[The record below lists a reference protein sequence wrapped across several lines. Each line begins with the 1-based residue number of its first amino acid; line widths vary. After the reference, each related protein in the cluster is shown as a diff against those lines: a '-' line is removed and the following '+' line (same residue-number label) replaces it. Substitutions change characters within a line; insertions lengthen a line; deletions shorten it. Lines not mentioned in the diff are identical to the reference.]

1 MKFDSNLF
9 FNWGIGDHWGWGI
22 YGFNLLYWSMLEGEF
37 LPVPIVWP
45 PSFRYPQDPITY
57 QLIKQAESKWQSGI
71 NAKDGDIMLS
81 ALGNVINK
89 QSITKKLREI
99 GVIFFE
105 TNPLPSIEK
114 DKLRDFELVIAG
126 SNWNHNALLDMGVQ
140 NVANVIQGVNRELF
154 RPKNKKVFR
163 DRFVVF
169 SGGKLEYRKGQD
181 ILLKAFS
188 IFAKKHS
195 DALLIA
201 SWRSDWEKEFSESV
215 NKSNLC
221 SELKVDNN
229 FNSSVGEW
237 IEKNGVDQSQYLL
250 LDSVSNSMMANVY
263 AEADVAIFPN
273 RCEGGTNLVAM
284 EALSS
289 GLTCII
295 SANTGH
301 LDIIKKDN
309 CIPLYHQRAL
319 SADGM
324 HEWGESSVDEIVS
337 HLEYIYDHG
346 PLNKD
351 VVSSSMADYSWEQS
365 IRHLTKKLNREL
377 AIFK

>member
-105 TNPLPSIEK
+105 TNPLPNIEK

-140 NVANVIQGVNRELF
+140 NVATVIQGVNRELF

-237 IEKNGVDQSQYLL
+237 IGKNGVDQYQYLL
-250 LDSVSNSMMANVY
+250 LDSVSNSMMTNVY

>member
-57 QLIKQAESKWQSGI
+57 QLIMQAESKWQSGI

-105 TNPLPSIEK
+105 TNPLPNIEK

-140 NVANVIQGVNRELF
+140 NVATVIQGVNRELF

-237 IEKNGVDQSQYLL
+237 IEKNGVDQYQYLL
-250 LDSVSNSMMANVY
+250 LDSVSNSMMTNVY